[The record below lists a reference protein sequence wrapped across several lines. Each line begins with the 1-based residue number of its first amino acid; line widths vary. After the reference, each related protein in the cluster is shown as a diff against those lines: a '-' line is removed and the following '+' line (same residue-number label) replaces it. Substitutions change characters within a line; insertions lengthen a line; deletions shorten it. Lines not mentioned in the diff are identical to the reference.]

1 MKILVQKQK
10 QDIGLV
16 RSGNMRAK
24 EFLTESTSMDD
35 ASKIIGT
42 FLKFA
47 KQHLELEE
55 LPEINLITNPK
66 YSIKMHS
73 FGGYSPDNKSI
84 NIMVSNR
91 HIQDVLRTLAH
102 ELVHYRQDLNGQLK
116 PDSGK
121 DGSPEE
127 NEANSNAAVI
137 MRKWGRLHPSVFG
150 KEALE

>member
-1 MKILVQKQK
+1 
-10 QDIGLV
+10 
-16 RSGNMRAK
+16 MRAK

-47 KQHLELEE
+47 KKQLQLED
-55 LPEINLITNPK
+55 LPKIKLITDTN
-66 YSIKMHS
+66 YSIKLHS
-73 FGGYSPDNKSI
+73 FGGYNSETKSI